1 MNNILIA
8 FIKDNYGYEKYKLT
22 YLLTISLDV
31 FELIVLDCYAD
42 KIINKDMWLEIKN
55 GKIAIFCSLIIEDNV
70 DLEMLKRSI
79 KNIDLKI
86 YEKKIEDI
94 KRKINLQYSK
104 QEDVFEDLMLTI
116 ARYEFQK
123 IKYEQL
129 ISYSRSVKNNEL
141 FKFIYSLINL
151 DNLVIL

>member
-1 MNNILIA
+1 M
-8 FIKDNYGYEKYKLT
+8 
-22 YLLTISLDV
+22 
-31 FELIVLDCYAD
+31 
-42 KIINKDMWLEIKN
+42 
-55 GKIAIFCSLIIEDNV
+55 
-70 DLEMLKRSI
+70 
-79 KNIDLKI
+79 
-86 YEKKIEDI
+86 KKIEDI